1 MNRLMTLLVAG
12 LAMVTV
18 QSSAEEEV
26 DEDNNRT
33 KTPPSIEEMDT
44 DGDGLVSAE
53 EFDVFRLGVEG
64 EVDEEDEEGGE
75 ERETETEN
83 ASGLSAFAS
92 FDKDKDGFVTEEEL
106 AAHAKYS
113 NPGNGTGEL
122 KTSKQE
128 AREAKAASRNES
140 SSSSSQSSSKGNS
153 GNKGSGGNKG
163 NSGNRGGG
171 NSGGNNKSGKDK

>member
-1 MNRLMTLLVAG
+1 MNGLMTLFVAG

-18 QSSAEEEV
+18 QSYAEEEV

-33 KTPPSIEEMDT
+33 KTPPSVEEMDT

-64 EVDEEDEEGGE
+64 EEG
-75 ERETETEN
+75 ETETEN
-83 ASGLSAFAS
+83 DSGLSAFAS

-171 NSGGNNKSGKDK
+171 NSNKGGKDK

>member
-1 MNRLMTLLVAG
+1 MNKLMTLLVAG

-18 QSSAEEEV
+18 HSYAEEEV

-44 DGDGLVSAE
+44 DGDGLVSAD
-53 EFDVFRLGVEG
+53 EFNAFRLGAEG
-64 EVDEEDEEGGE
+64 EVVEEEEGSDEDEAD
-75 ERETETEN
+75 TEN
-83 ASGLSAFAS
+83 ESGISAFAS
-92 FDKDKDGFVTEEEL
+92 FDKDKDGFVSEEEL

-122 KTSKQE
+122 KISKQE
-128 AREAKAASRNES
+128 AREAKAASRSES
-140 SSSSSQSSSKGNS
+140 SSSSSSQGNSNKGN
-153 GNKGSGGNKG
+153 GGNKG

-171 NSGGNNKSGKDK
+171 NSGGSNKGGKDK